1 LLPHLRVQLLQL
13 LEQGAQLIRW
23 QDVVQ
28 LEEAF
33 YGLLEK
39 KLFYT
44 DENSEMIKGETVF
57 K

>member
-1 LLPHLRVQLLQL
+1 
-13 LEQGAQLIRW
+13 
-23 QDVVQ
+23 

-39 KLFYT
+39 KIFYT

>member
-1 LLPHLRVQLLQL
+1 
-13 LEQGAQLIRW
+13 
-23 QDVVQ
+23 

-44 DENSEMIKGETVF
+44 DEISEMIKGEMAY